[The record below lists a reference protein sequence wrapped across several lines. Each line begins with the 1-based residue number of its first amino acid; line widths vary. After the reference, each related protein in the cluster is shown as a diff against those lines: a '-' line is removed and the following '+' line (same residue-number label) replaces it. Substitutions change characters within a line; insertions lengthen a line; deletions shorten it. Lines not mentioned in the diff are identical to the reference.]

1 MKKIVLMI
9 GLVALGIPH
18 TKAQSPIQQQI
29 DATSPDLFVKAK
41 MFSVIPANTNQA
53 ATLKEYVSRFT
64 LLQVDENI
72 LKQLARM
79 KEDALEIDIPFE
91 NTITTVQL
99 IRSNVIDAQTVFT
112 SQSGQGKQP
121 LTYTPG
127 AYYYGVIKNQPH
139 TVVAISFF
147 DDNIIGVIAN
157 DNGNYVLGKRN
168 TSDTQSNE
176 YLIYNDK
183 DLLIPNTFAC
193 GTDTRP
199 NEIPILPSMPETLT
213 AAGDHCVKVYIETD
227 QQIFIN
233 QGRNTNSVLNFVTGL
248 FNVVRTLY
256 QNESINTSISQ
267 VNVWITPDPYIG
279 LTKTED
285 VLPAFSNAMNGG
297 FNGDLAHLLS
307 ASYNDGGRGYINSLC
322 STASDRVAVSSGLQ
336 NTTSPFPTYSRGVKV
351 VTHEIGH
358 NLGSK
363 HTHDC
368 VWMWNGKKNNALDGC
383 GPALGCGFGCD
394 ANPDGCSM
402 PALPLHGW
410 YGGTIMSYCDL
421 LTRSHGIGIGFSYGF
436 GQQPG
441 DRIRDN
447 VYGATCLASCCPDN
461 VTITGLYNQL
471 FTESQTWIKSSGQ
484 TTIPNTANV
493 RLDADPASGYVDLYP
508 TAATDFFL
516 AAPIGDGVFIAHPF
530 DGCGTG
536 IPTFAPDRL
545 AAAKLLGKNE
555 MKEIPSLTIYP
566 NPTTE
571 SFTLT
576 YGTEDITHAT
586 IQVTTILGDIEPVSI
601 KEIDAQTKEITFTK
615 PKPGIYLLLLHT
627 NNLTERKLIIIE

>member
-1 MKKIVLMI
+1 MKKIVLMM
-9 GLVALGIPH
+9 GLVALGILH

-29 DATSPDLFVKAK
+29 DAISPDLFVKAK

-53 ATLKEYVSRFT
+53 ATLKEYVSRFA

-91 NTITTVQL
+91 NTVATVQL

-183 DLLIPNTFAC
+183 DLLIKNNNTVC
-193 GTDTRP
+193 GTDTRSSS
-199 NEIPILPSMPETLT
+199 IPVFPLDSYTLT
-213 AAGDHCVKVYIETD
+213 GTSNCVKVYIETD

-233 QGRNTNSVLNFVTGL
+233 QGRNTTRVINFVTGL

-256 QNESINTSISQ
+256 QNERINTSISQ
-267 VNVWITPDPYIG
+267 INVWTTPDPYIG

-285 VLPAFSNAMNGG
+285 VLPAFGSAMSSG
-297 FNGDLAHLLS
+297 FNGDLAHLFS
-307 ASYNDGGRGYINSLC
+307 ASYRDGGRGHLNSLC
-322 STASDRVAVSSGLQ
+322 LTASKRVAVTSGMS
-336 NTTSPFPTYSRGVKV
+336 NTIVPFPTYSEDANI
-351 VTHEIGH
+351 VTHEMGH
-358 NLGSK
+358 NLGSD

-368 VWMWNGKKNNALDGC
+368 VWNGDGTAIDGC
-383 GPALGCGFGCD
+383 GPNAGYAPKSPGGCPT
-394 ANPDGCSM
+394 AAEPPN
-402 PALPLHGW
+402 
-410 YGGTIMSYCDL
+410 GGTIMSYCYL
-421 LTRSHGIGIGFSYGF
+421 RPVGVNFNRGF
-436 GQQPG
+436 GNQPG
-441 DRIRDN
+441 YLISMN
-447 VYGATCLASCCPDN
+447 VYRASCLLSCCASDLS
-461 VTITGLYNQL
+461 ITGTYSTFL
-471 FTESQTWIKSSGQ
+471 TESQTWIKSSGQ
-484 TTIPNTANV
+484 TTILNTANV
-493 RLDADPASGYVDLYP
+493 RLDADPWGGYVDLYP

-516 AAPIGDGVFIAHPF
+516 AAPVGDGMFIAHPF
-530 DGCGTG
+530 DGCGLA
-536 IPTFAPDRL
+536 IPTFSPDRL
-545 AAAKLLGKNE
+545 ATAKLLGKNE
-555 MKEIPSLTIYP
+555 TKEIPSLTIYP

-601 KEIDAQTKEITFTK
+601 KEVDAQTKEITFTK

-627 NNLTERKLIIIE
+627 NNLTKRKLIIVE